1 MNAARTL
8 AEILGP
14 RPRLTLVIAEA
25 QVAEIW
31 VEGRAPT
38 ITIRDYD
45 WGESDPE
52 PSRDGDG
59 FPFTKINWRG
69 PAWALGLSLY
79 PPEKETSMAQ
89 PDLKHIPLDE
99 LRISKL
105 NMRHS
110 RKTPDVSDILP
121 SIRESGLRQTLL
133 VRREGKYYGVI
144 AGRRRFF
151 ALKDIAK
158 ETGETPLVPCAI
170 MTEKDAAS
178 AIAASVIENVGR
190 LPATEMEQ
198 YEAFKRLHEEGK
210 PVEDIAAFFGV
221 TELLVRRV
229 LALASLADPIRKL
242 HAEDEL
248 DRETIRALT
257 LATPDQQAEW
267 LRLFESESER
277 APMGRSC
284 KAWITGGTT
293 ITTDKALFDL
303 DSYDGQITADLFGE
317 QGVFADAETFWKA
330 QSAAVAAKIE
340 AYLADGW
347 RDVVCLERGAYF
359 HRWDHVQCAKKK
371 GGKVFVEIRHD
382 GTVTCHEGQITSAE
396 AKKRERAAKGERDAV
411 PASVRPEMSG
421 PLADYILLHRHAA
434 AQASLASAPAIALRL
449 MVAHAMAGSTLWDVR
464 PHELRAR
471 KEETQASVE
480 ASESIA
486 AVSEA
491 VAKADALFEAL
502 NTHPALRRN
511 GDDYRLCELFSTL
524 LAMSDEE
531 VLQVLASVMAR
542 TLEAGNSI
550 VEAVLHVCATDLSA
564 GWAPDPAF
572 FDLTRDKRAINAMVA
587 DIATDSLAASCS
599 MDTGKAQK
607 QILVNRISGEG
618 CAANPG
624 WRPGWM
630 QLPPRRLVEGA
641 GSPPADAWARV
652 AGLFEPSETD
662 SPEMATMSQPDAA

>member
-1 MNAARTL
+1 MSAARSLTEL
-8 AEILGP
+8 LGP
-14 RPRLTLVIAEA
+14 PPRMTLVIAEA

-31 VEGRAPT
+31 VEGRAPL

-45 WGESDPE
+45 WGETDPE
-52 PSRDGDG
+52 PCRDGDG

-105 NMRHS
+105 NMRHG
-110 RKTPDVSDILP
+110 RKKPDVSDILP

-151 ALKDIAK
+151 ALKEIAK

-198 YEAFKRLHEEGK
+198 YEAFKRLHDEGK
-210 PVEDIAAFFGV
+210 AVEDIASFFGV

-229 LALASLADPIRKL
+229 LALASLAEPIRKL
-242 HAEDEL
+242 YADDAL

-267 LRLFESESER
+267 LRLWESETER

-303 DSYDGQITADLFGE
+303 DTYEGQVTADLFGE
-317 QGVFADAETFWKA
+317 HGVFADADQFWEA
-330 QSAAVAAKIE
+330 QSAAIAEQIE
-340 AYLADGW
+340 AYKEDGW
-347 RDVVCLERGAYF
+347 SDVICLERGAYF
-359 HRWDHVQCAKKK
+359 HRWDHVQCAMED
-371 GGKVFVEIRHD
+371 GGKVFIEIRHD
-382 GTVTCHEGQITSAE
+382 GTVQFHEGQLTSAE
-396 AKKRERAAKGERDAV
+396 ARKRQQSAKGETDAV
-411 PASVRPEMSG
+411 PATIRPEMSG
-421 PLADYILLHRHAA
+421 PLAEYILLHRHAA
-434 AQASLASAPAIALRL
+434 AQASLAASPAIALRL
-449 MVAHAMAGSTLWDVR
+449 MVAHSMAGSALWDVR

-471 KEETQASVE
+471 KDETQASVE
-480 ASESIA
+480 GSKS
-486 AVSEA
+486 
-491 VAKADALFEAL
+491 VAELVEKTEQTDALFKAL
-502 NTHPALRRN
+502 NVNPALRRN
-511 GDDYRLCELFSTL
+511 GDDYRMCELFSAL

-531 VLQVLASVMAR
+531 VLTVLASVMAH
-542 TLEAGNSI
+542 TLEAGNGI
-550 VEAVLHVCATDLSA
+550 VEAVLHVCDTDLSA
-564 GWAPDPAF
+564 AWKPDETF
-572 FDLTRDKRAINAMVA
+572 FDLAKDKRAINAMIA
-587 DIATDSLAASCS
+587 DIATTSLADSCRK
-599 MDTGKAQK
+599 DTGKAQK
-607 QILVNRISGEG
+607 QVLANRIAGEG
-618 CAANPG
+618 CEANPD

-630 QLPPRRLVEGA
+630 QVPPTRLVEGA
-641 GSPPADAWARV
+641 GSPPADAWSRIAD
-652 AGLFEPSETD
+652 LFEAQAENASDER
-662 SPEMATMSQPDAA
+662 PEPQQDAA

>member
-1 MNAARTL
+1 MSAARTL
-8 AEILGP
+8 TELLGP
-14 RPRLTLVIAEA
+14 RPRMTLVIAEA

-31 VEGRAPT
+31 VEGRAPL

-45 WGESDPE
+45 WGETDPQ
-52 PSRDGDG
+52 PSCDGDG
-59 FPFTKINWRG
+59 FPYTKIHWRG

-89 PDLKHIPLDE
+89 PDLKHIPLDA
-99 LRISKL
+99 LRISKF
-105 NMRHS
+105 NMRHG
-110 RKTPDVSDILP
+110 RKKPDVSDILP

-151 ALKDIAK
+151 ALKEIAK

-229 LALASLADPIRKL
+229 LALASLAEPIRKL
-242 HAEDEL
+242 YAEDEL

-267 LRLFESESER
+267 LRLWASESER

-284 KAWITGGTT
+284 KAWITGGAT

-303 DSYDGQITADLFGE
+303 ETYEGQVTADLFGE
-317 QGVFADAETFWKA
+317 QGLFADVDHFWEA
-330 QSAAVAAKIE
+330 QSAAIAQRIE
-340 AYLADGW
+340 AYKEDGW
-347 RDVVCLERGAYF
+347 SDVICLERGAYF
-359 HRWDHVQCAKKK
+359 HRWDHVQCAMED

-382 GTVTCHEGQITSAE
+382 GTVQFHEGQLTSAE
-396 AKKRERAAKGERDAV
+396 VRKRQQSAKGVSATV
-411 PASVRPEMSG
+411 PTAIRPEMSG
-421 PLADYILLHRHAA
+421 PLAEYILLHRHAA
-434 AQASLASAPAIALRL
+434 AQASLAASPAIALRL
-449 MVAHAMAGSTLWDVR
+449 MVAHVMAGSALWDVR

-471 KEETQASVE
+471 KDETQASVE
-480 ASESIA
+480 GSASGA
-486 AVSEA
+486 ALSEA
-491 VAKADALFEAL
+491 TEQTDALFKAL
-502 NTHPALRRN
+502 NVNPALRRN
-511 GDDYRLCELFSTL
+511 GDDYRLCELFSAL

-531 VLQVLASVMAR
+531 VLAVLATVMAR
-542 TLEAGNSI
+542 TLEAGNGI
-550 VEAVLHVCATDLSA
+550 VEAILHVCGTDLSA
-564 GWAPDPAF
+564 AWKPDDVF
-572 FDLTRDKRAINAMVA
+572 FDLTKDKRAINAMIG
-587 DIATDSLAASCS
+587 DIATASLADSCRTE
-599 MDTGKAQK
+599 TGKAQK
-607 QILVNRISGEG
+607 QVLANRIAGEG
-618 CAANPG
+618 CEANPD

-630 QLPPRRLVEGA
+630 QVPPTRLVEGA
-641 GSPPADAWARV
+641 GSPPADAWTRV
-652 AGLFEPSETD
+652 AGLFEAEAEATPDET
-662 SPEMATMSQPDAA
+662 PETQQDAA

>member
-1 MNAARTL
+1 MSAARSLTDL
-8 AEILGP
+8 LGP
-14 RPRLTLVIAEA
+14 QPRMTLVIAEA

-31 VEGRAPT
+31 VEGRAPL

-45 WGESDPE
+45 WGETDPE

-79 PPEKETSMAQ
+79 PPEKETPMAQ

-105 NMRHS
+105 NMRHG
-110 RKTPDVSDILP
+110 RKKPDVADILP

-151 ALKDIAK
+151 ALKQIAK

-198 YEAFKRLHEEGK
+198 YEAFKRLHDEGK
-210 PVEDIAAFFGV
+210 AVEDIATFFGV

-229 LALASLADPIRKL
+229 LALASLAEPIRKL
-242 HAEDEL
+242 YAEDEL

-267 LRLFESESER
+267 LRLFASESER

-303 DSYDGQITADLFGE
+303 NTYDGQITADLFGAH
-317 QGVFADAETFWKA
+317 GVFVDADQFWQA
-330 QSAAVAAKIE
+330 QSAAIACRID
-340 AYLADGW
+340 AYREDGW
-347 RDVVCLERGAYF
+347 SDVICLERGAYF
-359 HRWDHVQCAKKK
+359 HRWDYVQCAKED
-371 GGKVFVEIRHD
+371 GGKVFIEIRHD
-382 GTVTCHEGQITSAE
+382 GTVQFHEGQMTSAD
-396 AKKRERAAKGERDAV
+396 ARKRQQRSNGEGDTV
-411 PASVRPEMSG
+411 PATIRPEMSG
-421 PLADYILLHRHAA
+421 PLAEYILLHRHAA
-434 AQASLASAPAIALRL
+434 AQASLATSPAIALRL
-449 MVAHAMAGSTLWDVR
+449 MVAHAMAGTALWDVR
-464 PHELRAR
+464 PFELRAR
-471 KEETQASVE
+471 KDETQASVE
-480 ASESIA
+480 GSSSMTALAETT
-486 AVSEA
+486 EQT
-491 VAKADALFEAL
+491 DALFKAL
-502 NTHPALRRN
+502 NVNPALRRN
-511 GDDYRLCELFSTL
+511 GDDYRLCELFSAL

-531 VLQVLASVMAR
+531 VLAVLASVMAR
-542 TLEAGNSI
+542 TLEAGNGI
-550 VEAVLHVCATDLSA
+550 VEAVLHVCGTDLSA
-564 GWAPDPAF
+564 AWKPDETF
-572 FDLTRDKRAINAMVA
+572 FDLTKDKRTINAMVA
-587 DIATDSLAASCS
+587 DIATPSLADSCRT
-599 MDTGKAQK
+599 DTGKAQK
-607 QILVNRISGEG
+607 HVLANRITGEG
-618 CAANPG
+618 CEANPD

-630 QLPPRRLVEGA
+630 QVPPTRLVEGA
-641 GSPPADAWARV
+641 GSAPVDAWAQIV
-652 AGLFEPSETD
+652 GLFEGEECHAVEDDNLTQS
-662 SPEMATMSQPDAA
+662 DAA